1 MMSSSSPW
9 SFFLRV
15 LLQSLV
21 LLFGVSDGYSAPRM
35 TIHSDENPISSE
47 LFGEPFVTPA
57 PAADLAPG
65 VHPRLL
71 YNAEQLDRMLQ
82 EQADTVHDPDSWVY
96 YQFHLS
102 KHRGPESPS
111 IQHLAGLDLSAYIG
125 DSADLSS
132 WTTAQRETLKTLA
145 TEVPARWPT
154 DMPSYYICS
163 HWALVNEK
171 LSSADRILPADTAEL
186 CRNGTVAWATALLA
200 HRAYYCASDC
210 SGDPMVDRSY
220 IWDVDR
226 WFTTSD
232 DWHAAGAS
240 VALALDLMYDRYTV
254 SQRRR
259 ILSALALLVL
269 KKETWGCTEDST
281 AKSPNAAI
289 HPHRIFS
296 NWAMYHGNL
305 FVMNLILE
313 HEDNIDT
320 YARFALQSHFETS
333 PFNIGILY
341 RYDLLMNAYFD
352 HSIYPDGSTFED
364 GYTYQIS
371 MTFGALAA
379 VVATRRGSDL
389 LTSARFRGHAHF
401 YYQMS
406 EPWQCGRLIGHAS
419 GGGQSYVGVEALF
432 KYAYPKGAI
441 PALNFRHRMG
451 TFKNNQPCRINFDQS
466 LFQST
471 ALGSNHDTSVTTA
484 ESAQG
489 LSPFHKNLLPK
500 SIYAP
505 RRGLVIMRNGWNEDD
520 TYVHFD
526 ARPDSFVV
534 GHDNSDR
541 GVFTFTAM
549 RQSFL
554 TDYYAWNKNVHS
566 RMHSLIHVD
575 GLSQD
580 EHVPTVRMVRATDDG
595 EVAIAAANLTYA
607 FNVQWARGG
616 NTENP
621 PRANVVEYTD
631 DTNWKYVSYQYTE
644 KADEDIFEL
653 GWQEGDT
660 GADIGMQR
668 PQFALWGD
676 PDLGFSGQWE
686 WKRNYRRTPL
696 DWVTRSVALV
706 RSKDNIGYLVVADSI
721 GLPDEASH
729 KVESYL
735 MLHDGVSVNQADSS
749 CVSATCTIVLMSPGG
764 SSRADI
770 HIRNS
775 KGVGMDYRVEIF
787 TTDALHKRIVVR
799 MQATVSIDVWHAFYA
814 RVSGSTDKFSMS
826 IDNSGLV
833 SVWYYGQNN
842 EFRIDGA
849 SHIITE
855 IVRGPSSSPSTSN
868 VPSQPGTTSPPETPT
883 SSLTSAPSVVEASP
897 STVSV
902 PSPPI
907 FSSSGPAPSP
917 SMAIVSPRNTM
928 VSTVTPSSSPDVPVL
943 NRRPI
948 RPVKLGQC
956 QQKTML
962 RKKIVSNGSKF
973 YHYTD
978 KTYQTTIQIRTLMV
992 PNSNRQLTMEDEIST
1007 CVDPGMTRSMTTM
1020 KVFDCGVGTVAMGN
1034 YYKRR
1039 CNELVVT
1046 DEIGRKSTCPYRRK
1060 QVGQSIVFKPIVLQ
1074 SDRPYFVVVSG
1085 SKLGKKPLKITVEYS
1100 RTYCES
1106 PIDETLMNSSKNL
1119 FMSDV

>member
-1 MMSSSSPW
+1 MLLMCV
-9 SFFLRV
+9 LRGLV
-15 LLQSLV
+15 LCLV
-21 LLFGVSDGYSAPRM
+21 LLFGVSKGYSAPSM
-35 TIHSDENPISSE
+35 TIHSDENPISPE
-47 LFGEPFVTPA
+47 LFGKPFVTSA

-71 YNAEQLDRMLQ
+71 YNAEQLDRILQ
-82 EQADTVHDPDSWVY
+82 EQADTIHDSDSWVQ
-96 YQFHLS
+96 YQFQMS

-111 IQHLAGLDLSAYIG
+111 IRHLAGLDLSAYMG
-125 DSADLSS
+125 DTVDLSS

-145 TEVPARWPT
+145 AEVPARWPT
-154 DMPSYYICS
+154 DMTSYYICT

-171 LSSADRILPADTAEL
+171 LSQSDRILPADTAEL

-200 HRAYYCASDC
+200 HHAYYCASDC
-210 SGDPMVDRSY
+210 SGDPMLDRSY

-232 DWHAAGAS
+232 DWHAAGGS

-254 SQRRR
+254 AQRRR

-281 AKSPNAAI
+281 ARSPNAAT

-313 HEDNIDT
+313 HEDNIDVH
-320 YARFALQSHFETS
+320 ARSALQSHFETS

-341 RYDLLMNAYFD
+341 RYDSLMNAYFE

-364 GYTYQIS
+364 GYTYHIS

-389 LTSARFRGHAHF
+389 LTSPRFRGLAHF

-406 EPWQCGRLIGHAS
+406 EPWQCGQLIGHAS
-419 GGGQSYVGVEALF
+419 GGGHSFVGAEALF
-432 KYAYPKGAI
+432 KYAYPKGVI

-466 LFQST
+466 MLQST
-471 ALGSNHDTSVTTA
+471 ALGSNHDAFVTTA

-489 LSPFHKNLLPK
+489 LSSAHKNLLPK
-500 SIYAP
+500 SIFAP
-505 RRGLVIMRNGWNEDD
+505 RRGLVIMRNGWNEND

-549 RQSFL
+549 RQTFL
-554 TDYYAWNKNVHS
+554 TDYYVWSKNVHS

-580 EHVPTVRMVRATDDG
+580 EHVPSVRMVRATDDG
-595 EVAIAAANLTYA
+595 DVGIAAANLTYA

-616 NTENP
+616 NTKNP

-631 DTNWKYVSYQYTE
+631 NTKWRYVSYQYME

-653 GWQEGDT
+653 AWPKGDS

-686 WKRNYRRTPL
+686 WKRKYRSIPL
-696 DWVTRSVALV
+696 EWVTRSVALI
-706 RSKDNIGYLVVADSI
+706 RSKKSIGYIIVADSI
-721 GLPDEASH
+721 GLPDAASH
-729 KVESYL
+729 KIESYL
-735 MLHDGVSVNQADSS
+735 MLHDGVSVNQTASS
-749 CVSATCTIVLMSPGG
+749 CDSVTCMIVLMSPDG
-764 SSRADI
+764 SCRADV

-775 KGVGMDYRVEIF
+775 KEVDMDYRVEGF
-787 TTDALHKRIVVR
+787 TTEALHKRIVVR
-799 MQATVSIDVWHAFYA
+799 MHATISIDVWHTIHA
-814 RVSGSTDKFSMS
+814 RDSGSTDKFSMS

-833 SVWYYGQNN
+833 SVLYYGQNN
-842 EFRIDGA
+842 KFRVDGT
-849 SHIITE
+849 SHILVE
-855 IVRGPSSSPSTSN
+855 VAQGSSPSPSASN
-868 VPSQPGTTSPPETPT
+868 ILSLPETTPPPLAPISSPAST
-883 SSLTSAPSVVEASP
+883 SSVSKVPP
-897 STVSV
+897 STSSV
-902 PSPPI
+902 PSPHV
-907 FSSSGPAPSP
+907 SSACSLPPFP
-917 SMAIVSPRNTM
+917 SMAIVSPQNTA
-928 VSTVTPSSSPDVPVL
+928 VSSLTPSSSPYVPVL
-943 NRRPI
+943 NRRPT

-956 QQKTML
+956 QRKTIL
-962 RKKIVSNGSKF
+962 RRRITLNASRF
-973 YHYTD
+973 YHRTD
-978 KTYQTTIQIRTLMV
+978 KMFQTTIQIWTRKGFNT
-992 PNSNRQLTMEDEIST
+992 NRQLNMEDEIST
-1007 CVDPGMTRSMTTM
+1007 CVGPGMMRSLTTM
-1020 KVFDCGVGTVAMGN
+1020 KVFNCGIKTVAMEN

-1039 CNELVVT
+1039 CTELVVT
-1046 DEIGRKSTCPYRRK
+1046 HDHGRISTCMFRK
-1060 QVGQSIVFKPIVLQ
+1060 KRVGQTIVFNPLVLQ

-1085 SKLGKKPLKITVEYS
+1085 NKLGKRGLKITVENS
-1100 RTYCES
+1100 QTSCES
-1106 PIDETLMNSSKNL
+1106 PIQESRMNSNNTL
-1119 FMSDV
+1119 YMSNA